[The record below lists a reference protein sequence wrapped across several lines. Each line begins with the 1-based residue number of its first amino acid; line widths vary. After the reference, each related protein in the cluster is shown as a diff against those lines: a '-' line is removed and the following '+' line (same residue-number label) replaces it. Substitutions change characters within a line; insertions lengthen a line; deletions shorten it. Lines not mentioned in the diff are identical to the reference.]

1 MAAGT
6 QNAYTNRA
14 SEYTSLL
21 GSMDAVHPADRHLV
35 ETWADQVGGTIL
47 DAGCGP
53 GHWTAHLA
61 RRGRN
66 VRGIDLVPAFIEHA
80 RTAYPDV
87 TFDTGSIDSLDAPTG
102 SLGGVLAWY
111 CLIHHDPA
119 SIHVPLQQLARVLQP
134 NGSLLL
140 GFFVG
145 PSVEAF
151 DHAVTTAYYWPVSAL
166 ASELEAAG
174 FEIGETHTRTG
185 TGYRPHGAVVAMR
198 KAVVNRD
205 RG

>member
-21 GSMDAVHPADRHLV
+21 GSMDAVHAADRHLV
-35 ETWADQVGGTIL
+35 ETWADQVDGAIL

-61 RRGRN
+61 RRGHN
-66 VRGIDLVPAFIEHA
+66 VRGIDLVPAFIDHA
-80 RTAYPDV
+80 RTTYPDV

-102 SLGGVLAWY
+102 NLGGVLAWY
-111 CLIHHDPA
+111 SLIHHDPTT
-119 SIHVPLQQLARVLQP
+119 IQVPLQELARVLQP
-134 NGSLLL
+134 TGSLLL

-166 ASELEAAG
+166 TSELEAAG
-174 FEIGETHTRTG
+174 FEVEETHTRTG
-185 TGYRPHGAVVAMR
+185 TGYRPHGAVMATR
-198 KAVVNRD
+198 KVVVRRD